1 MGSFAAKPGR
11 IEGTKRFHAGEAVFD
26 GFLIL
31 AASLVLVTLAA
42 ILLILFEAGAHAF
55 EKFGPAFVWTDV
67 WNPVTDRYGALSAIV
82 GTIATSLLA
91 LLIAWPLGFGIAYAL
106 TETCPKP
113 LRGPIGVAV
122 ELLAAVPSIVYGM
135 WGFFVLAPFLA
146 ANVQPWMTANA
157 WIMWSIL
164 SVIGAL
170 ILAGI
175 VFSIFGVSLVSG
187 LASLPIVAG
196 LGFAL
201 YYFFTTRMD
210 LPPLPSEDNPMWF
223 WFSGAPVG
231 VGLFTAGIVLSIMI
245 LPFIAAAS
253 RDVLR
258 TTPQLL
264 KDGGYA
270 MGATRWEV
278 MTGIVIP
285 AVRGSLFGAVFLGL
299 GRALGETMAV
309 TFVIGN
315 ANRLPDS
322 FFAPT
327 ASIAS
332 IVANEFPDADQGSL
346 KLASLFA
353 LGFILF
359 VVSFFVLALARL
371 LLRQGRMA

>member
-1 MGSFAAKPGR
+1 MTTIPLQGSRKFQL
-11 IEGTKRFHAGEAVFD
+11 GEALFR
-26 GFLIL
+26 GALIA
-31 AASLVLVTLAA
+31 AASVVLITLAA
-42 ILLILFEAGAHAF
+42 ILVILFLSGRVAF
-55 EKFGPAFVWTDV
+55 EKFGVAFIWLNQWD
-67 WNPVTDRYGALSAIV
+67 PVRQLFGAAPAIV
-82 GTIATSLLA
+82 GTLTTSALA
-91 LLIAWPLGFGIAYAL
+91 LIIAWPIGFGIAYAL
-106 TETCPKP
+106 TETCPRP
-113 LRGPIGVAV
+113 LRGPLGVLV

-135 WGFFVLAPFLA
+135 WGFFVLAP
-146 ANVQPWMTANA
+146 VMSTTIQPWLTER
-157 WIMWSIL
+157 
-164 SVIGAL
+164 
-170 ILAGI
+170 
-175 VFSIFGVSLVSG
+175 
-187 LASLPIVAG
+187 
-196 LGFAL
+196 FA
-201 YYFFTTRMD
+201 F
-210 LPPLPSEDNPMWF
+210 LPPLGEF
-223 WFSGAPVG
+223 YWFSGAPVG
-231 VGLFTAGIVLSIMI
+231 VGLLTASIILAIMI

-253 RDVLR
+253 RDVLQ

-270 MGATRWEV
+270 LGATRWEV
-278 MTGIVIP
+278 MTGVVIP

-322 FFAPT
+322 FYAPT

-346 KLASLFA
+346 KLGALFA